1 MKRILEKHGIFYGW
15 AIVIYGLITMAV
27 SFGICHNC
35 FTLYII
41 PVTQRFGWDR
51 RSFSFGLTLMY
62 IMQMAGSVL
71 SGRIYRKIPV
81 LKIMKIAVLVQPA
94 AYFLLSLA
102 GNLPVFYLLFLL
114 VGACCPF
121 LGFQAFTV
129 IIANWFEE
137 KRGLATGIAFMGSG
151 LGGMIFN
158 ALGGVLLESLGYAA
172 VYRIFAIILAAVAIP
187 TVFFLVKEKPAD
199 LKLLP
204 YGERPG
210 ADGKFFHEVVYG
222 ASWSE
227 AVRQKK
233 LYLLLLSA
241 LAIGFSTSVLSSS
254 IVTNVTDNGFLPTY
268 AAMVNAAYLGAVS
281 VGKIILGGM
290 FDRLGMKKALVI
302 ALLMQIMGLAGMF
315 FAGLQ
320 PMHIVLVLGAAIGC
334 ASGTVAYPLMTQAVF
349 GNRDYTALAGL
360 MMALGNLGGCIA
372 PFFGNAVFDT
382 TGNYRAAYIAA
393 AGVTVLTIL
402 LTLIVKTIR
411 KPEASDAVS

>member
-1 MKRILEKHGIFYGW
+1 MKRFLEKHGIFYGW
-15 AIVIYGLITMAV
+15 AIVIYALVIMAV
-27 SFGICHNC
+27 CFGICHNC

-41 PVTQRFGWDR
+41 PVTETFGWPR
-51 RSFSFGLTLMY
+51 KAFSFGLTLMY

-71 SGRIYRKIPV
+71 TGRIYRKVPV
-81 LKIMKIAVLVQPA
+81 LRIMKIAVLVQPA
-94 AYFLLSLA
+94 AYFLLSFA
-102 GNLPVFYLLFLL
+102 RNLPLFYLLFII

-121 LGFQAFTV
+121 LCFQAFTV

-158 ALGGVLLESLGYAA
+158 ALGGVLLQHLGFAA
-172 VYRIFAIILAAVAIP
+172 VFRIYAVIIAAVAVPI
-187 TVFFLVKEKPAD
+187 VFLLVKEKPAD
-199 LKLLP
+199 LSLLP
-204 YGERPG
+204 CGERPG
-210 ADGKFFHEVVYG
+210 TDGKFFHETIYG
-222 ASWSE
+222 ASWGE
-227 AVRQKK
+227 ALRSKN
-233 LYLLLLSA
+233 LYILLFSA

-254 IVTNVTDNGFLPTY
+254 IVTNVTDSGYAATY
-268 AAMVNAAYLGAVS
+268 AAMVNAMYLGAVS

-302 ALLMQIMGLAGMF
+302 ALFMQILGLSGMY
-315 FAGLQ
+315 FAGFRL
-320 PMHIVLVLGAAIGC
+320 MHIVLVLGAAIGC

-382 TGNYRAAYIAA
+382 TGNYRTAYIAA
-393 AGVTVLTIL
+393 AAVTVLTVVSA
-402 LTLIVKTIR
+402 LIVKTIK
-411 KPEASDAVS
+411 KPEAEDAVS